1 MNMTLTD
8 IGHMGHTTSAEKGFL
23 EGAPR
28 TLSTEHDV
36 RMVLSYL
43 ALIHSEVSEAV
54 EEARRGQAYA
64 MGKELADVI
73 LRVTQL
79 CYTLGIPLEDLVYE
93 KLEFNKTRPYKH
105 GGKLA

>member
-1 MNMTLTD
+1 MSMTLTD

-54 EEARRGQAYA
+54 EEARRGQAYG

-93 KLEFNKTRPYKH
+93 KLEFNKTRPYQH

>member
-1 MNMTLTD
+1 MTLTA
-8 IGHMGHTTSAEKGFL
+8 IGHQGHDTSKEKGFL

-54 EEARRGQAYA
+54 EEARCGQAYS
-64 MGKELADVI
+64 MGMELADVI

-79 CYTLGIPLEDLVYE
+79 CYTMGIPLEDMVYE
-93 KLEFNKTRPYKH
+93 KLEYNKTRPYKH
-105 GGKLA
+105 GDKLA